1 MTPEMDGPEPTLV
14 DRAANDG
21 FEPNVPNALNAGCGL
36 YKQGLCPKSAMGV
49 SSGAVQIRF

>member
-36 YKQGLCPKSAMGV
+36 YKQGLCTKSAMGV